1 MNNFLSDVN
10 QEATM
15 TSLEVVDLINI
26 FRLEEGDKRVKK
38 HRDFMKS
45 IRKELGTLEKA
56 GIVNGGNFALVNY
69 TDVKGEKRPCYKMN
83 KAGIMQMLNKE
94 SALVRYKTQQYIE
107 KLENHCDNQEKITTD
122 DLLIQFIYQLPQPQI
137 KKIIDKLSCKLLPPK
152 PVVEVLYDF
161 LKDNL
166 QFLSYNIYNQYV
178 EVDSKVFYD
187 YFEKHGHEPST
198 ALKELHAR
206 NLVQADIYGFCI
218 NNLKVVIKMKP
229 SLEFYE
235 CD

>member
-15 TSLEVVDLINI
+15 TSLEVVDLINK
-26 FRLEEGDKRVKK
+26 FRAEEGNETELLHKNFLASVDKEIGV
-38 HRDFMKS
+38 
-45 IRKELGTLEKA
+45 LEKV
-56 GIVNGGNFALVNY
+56 GISTKLNFQPSY
-69 TDVKGEKRPCYKMN
+69 YSDGTRKYRCYSLN

-122 DLLIQFIYQLPQPQI
+122 DLLIQFINQLPQSQI
-137 KKIIDKLSCKLLPPK
+137 KKIINKLSCKLLPPK
-152 PVVEVLYDF
+152 PVLDVLYDF

-166 QFLSYNIYNQYV
+166 QFLSYNIYSQYV

-187 YFEKHGHEPST
+187 YFEKHGHDPST

-218 NNLKVVIKMKP
+218 NDLKVVIKMKP